1 MSISSA
7 CLHNLSIAYQIMN
20 KPRSSGAYS
29 FLYLY
34 PMTSEFY
41 QLSANN
47 PQGQAI
53 PMSSFE
59 GKVILV
65 VNTATKC
72 GFTPQFEGLEQLY
85 QQHREEGLV
94 ILGFPCNQFGG
105 QEPETN
111 ENMQQYCKLNFGVS
125 FPLFEK
131 IEVNGSNTHP
141 IFKMLKR
148 RLRGFFGSRIKWNFT
163 KFLVDASGRPVR
175 RFSPV
180 TKPAAIEPFIRKLL
194 SAQPA

>member
-1 MSISSA
+1 MA
-7 CLHNLSIAYQIMN
+7 
-20 KPRSSGAYS
+20 
-29 FLYLY
+29 
-34 PMTSEFY
+34 SEFY

-47 PQGQAI
+47 PQGHTI
-53 PMSSFE
+53 SMSDFE

-72 GFTPQFEGLEQLY
+72 GLTPQFEGLEHLY
-85 QQHREEGLV
+85 QRYKEKGLV

-111 ENMQQYCKLNFGVS
+111 EHMQQYCQLNFGVS

-131 IEVNGSNTHP
+131 IEVNGTNTHP

-148 RLRGFFGSRIKWNFT
+148 RLGGFFGSRIKWNFT
-163 KFLVDASGRPVR
+163 KFLLDASGRPIR

-180 TKPAAIEPFIRKLL
+180 TKPEAIEPFIRKLL